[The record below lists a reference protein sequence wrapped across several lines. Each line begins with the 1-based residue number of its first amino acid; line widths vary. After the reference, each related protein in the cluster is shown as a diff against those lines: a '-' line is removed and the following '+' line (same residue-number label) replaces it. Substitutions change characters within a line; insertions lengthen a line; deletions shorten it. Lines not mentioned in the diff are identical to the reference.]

1 MTARYAEGV
10 SLAASAAAAS
20 FGIKTLLDNKWWEP
34 KLNRRI
40 FSKVSFSSSLSE
52 YEEARMTDNQN
63 VNAVNETV
71 ENFKEV
77 ATRWLENQDFYF

>member
-1 MTARYAEGV
+1 MEN
-10 SLAASAAAAS
+10 
-20 FGIKTLLDNKWWEP
+20 IN
-34 KLNRRI
+34 

-77 ATRWLENQDFYF
+77 ATALAQ